1 MAKVYAQVDP
11 WFIQRGYK
19 CTGVRDCR
27 YAIRQ
32 NDLLF
37 ELHIFAT
44 PMPEELYS
52 GHKSKSDVLV
62 VVFVVWVLVLR
73 WLGCFT

>member
-19 CTGVRDCR
+19 CTGVWDCR

-44 PMPEELYS
+44 PMPEELYIKN
-52 GHKSKSDVLV
+52 GLHQP
-62 VVFVVWVLVLR
+62 
-73 WLGCFT
+73 

>member
-19 CTGVRDCR
+19 RTGVWDCR

-37 ELHIFAT
+37 ELHISAT
-44 PMPEELYS
+44 PMADDEESNYLDGS
-52 GHKSKSDVLV
+52 ARSSSEKEAAG
-62 VVFVVWVLVLR
+62 
-73 WLGCFT
+73 

>member
-19 CTGVRDCR
+19 CTGVWDCR

-44 PMPEELYS
+44 PMPEELYIKN
-52 GHKSKSDVLV
+52 GLH
-62 VVFVVWVLVLR
+62 
-73 WLGCFT
+73 